1 MQAISRVSSIRMMMW
16 LGFGIVLSLFSLMAA
31 VALVRLDD
39 LSEQNNLIHRGLDTM
54 IQAPRSTSPADLRAS
69 MDRIRDELNKPQ
81 SSDNS
86 LMIGLWLAGLG
97 SGFAFC
103 WLATRRLFTPL
114 RQAAATISHIT
125 QGEGNLNQPL
135 DPTRPGEL
143 GELANCFNQL
153 TEKIRDLIRQTSRST
168 ESVIEAVTETSDN
181 TSRIIQCILAQ
192 DHETEQVATAMTEM
206 TACIHDVARNATTA
220 NEATNVAHRETQNG
234 CSLVQQTADTIREGA
249 KEVAIAEDSIQAVES
264 ESQRIGGV
272 LDVITSIAE
281 QTNLLA
287 LNAAIEAARA
297 GEQGRG
303 FAVVADEVRQLATRT
318 HESTGEIQEMINS
331 LQKGTH
337 QAVAMIATGRHK
349 VDSGVDQAIN
359 TLQALKAI
367 SEAMDTITQMS
378 TQIATA
384 AEEQCAVAEEINK
397 NICSISERSKRNA
410 NEATKTQQTTYR
422 LGGLA
427 ADLQA
432 VTQQFRLTTDNS
444 LDFSAA
450 KSAHLA
456 WRARLRGFLD
466 GKSSLKREEVVS
478 HHDCVLGHWYY
489 QEGLQK
495 FGHLPDMQAIE
506 KPHEEMHR
514 LIKQIIQIKESGRQE
529 EAERLYERIAPLS
542 SNIIQLLNRLEE
554 RLEQA

>member
-1 MQAISRVSSIRMMMW
+1 MNVGRGFSATVSFPERKSPKRMQIPR
-16 LGFGIVLSLFSLMAA
+16 IVLSLFSLMAA

-153 TEKIRDLIRQTSRST
+153 TEKIRDLIRQTARST
-168 ESVIEAVTETSDN
+168 ESVIE
-181 TSRIIQCILAQ
+181 
-192 DHETEQVATAMTEM
+192 AMTEM

-249 KEVAIAEDSIQAVES
+249 KEVAIAEHSIQAVES

-272 LDVITSIAE
+272 LAS
-281 QTNLLA
+281 
-287 LNAAIEAARA
+287 
-297 GEQGRG
+297 
-303 FAVVADEVRQLATRT
+303 
-318 HESTGEIQEMINS
+318 
-331 LQKGTH
+331 
-337 QAVAMIATGRHK
+337 
-349 VDSGVDQAIN
+349 
-359 TLQALKAI
+359 
-367 SEAMDTITQMS
+367 
-378 TQIATA
+378 
-384 AEEQCAVAEEINK
+384 
-397 NICSISERSKRNA
+397 RNRP
-410 NEATKTQQTTYR
+410 TC
-422 LGGLA
+422 
-427 ADLQA
+427 
-432 VTQQFRLTTDNS
+432 
-444 LDFSAA
+444 
-450 KSAHLA
+450 
-456 WRARLRGFLD
+456 W
-466 GKSSLKREEVVS
+466 
-478 HHDCVLGHWYY
+478 
-489 QEGLQK
+489 
-495 FGHLPDMQAIE
+495 P
-506 KPHEEMHR
+506 
-514 LIKQIIQIKESGRQE
+514 
-529 EAERLYERIAPLS
+529 
-542 SNIIQLLNRLEE
+542 
-554 RLEQA
+554 